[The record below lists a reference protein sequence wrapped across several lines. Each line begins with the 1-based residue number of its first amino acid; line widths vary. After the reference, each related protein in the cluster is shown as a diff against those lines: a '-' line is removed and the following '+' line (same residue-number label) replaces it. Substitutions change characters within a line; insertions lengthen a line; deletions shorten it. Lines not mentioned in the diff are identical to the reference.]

1 MSQVG
6 KREFLLH
13 TSKYLKRVE
22 GGGGELTIT
31 HQNTP
36 TLKVIPINPKSIDDL
51 RGLIKTFKVVGN
63 INDTVFPKLD
73 KWSS

>member
-1 MSQVG
+1 MPQVG

-13 TSKYLKRVE
+13 TSKYLKKIE
-22 GGGGELTIT
+22 KGGGELTIT

-36 TLKVIPINPKSIDDL
+36 TLKVIPIKPKSIDDL
-51 RGLIKTFKVVGN
+51 RGIIKTCKVVGD
-63 INDTVFPKLD
+63 INDPVFPKFN